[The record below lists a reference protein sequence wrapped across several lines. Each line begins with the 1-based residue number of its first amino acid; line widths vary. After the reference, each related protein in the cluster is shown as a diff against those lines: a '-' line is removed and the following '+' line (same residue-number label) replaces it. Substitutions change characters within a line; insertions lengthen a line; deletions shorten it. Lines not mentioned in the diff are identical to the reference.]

1 MSKYDN
7 TLILAH
13 YYTTPDVQQMADYVG
28 DSLDLA
34 IKAVEHKP
42 KRIVFAGVRFM
53 AETAKILN
61 PEAEVI
67 LPDGGSSCSLVEQT
81 NIKQLRAW
89 VNLSKRFNPDVVHVA
104 YINSSAEHKATAD
117 IIVTSRIVDDVIK
130 DIYNKGKKVI
140 FSPDRNMGEY
150 LNYASREEAG
160 RNGSEWRGYQMPVWS
175 AVCEVHDKF
184 KADELEKAM
193 RGWTD
198 GGKYVLAHPE
208 SPLPILKKADYVGST
223 HGMLNWI
230 REFPRS
236 VGTIWVA
243 TEEGLLYNMREE
255 RPELDIRQA
264 PVYSGC
270 QCNQCPYMK
279 LNTEPK
285 IFKAAVAG
293 LGTKIDYLTE
303 DQMNLAREPIERM
316 LEYQRTG
323 KLEWLTQSS

>member
-1 MSKYDN
+1 MQNKD

-34 IKAVEHKP
+34 QKAVEHKP

-67 LPDGGSSCSLVEQT
+67 LPDGGSTCSLVEQT
-81 NIKQLRAW
+81 DVSALREWRERYA
-89 VNLSKRFNPDVVHVA
+89 DYVHVA
-104 YINSSAEHKATAD
+104 YINSSAIHKAMAD
-117 IIVTSRIVDDVIK
+117 VIVTSRIVDDVIK
-130 DIYNKGKKVI
+130 DIYAQGKKVI

-150 LNYASREEAG
+150 LNFTY
-160 RNGSEWRGYQMPVWS
+160 GYNMPVWS

-184 KADELEKAM
+184 KLDELEEAM

-198 GGKYVLAHPE
+198 GPKYVLAHPE
-208 SPLPILKKADYVGST
+208 SPLPILQKADFVGST

-230 REFPRS
+230 KNYPHS
-236 VGTIWVA
+236 VGTIFVA
-243 TEEGLLYNMREE
+243 TEDGLLYNMREE

-270 QCNQCPYMK
+270 GGPSSGCSVCPYMK
-279 LNTEPK
+279 MNNTKK
-285 IFKAAVAG
+285 ILQATVG
-293 LGTKIDYLTE
+293 IGTKIDYLT
-303 DQMNLAREPIERM
+303 DTQMRLARKPIERM
-316 LEYQRTG
+316 LEFQKTG
-323 KLEWLTQSS
+323 VVNLNA